1 MSRAVRSSLAL
12 LLPTLLLLVAG
23 VAHAH
28 KPSDSYLTLAV
39 DTQGLSGRWD
49 IALRDLDDVLALDAD
64 GDRRLT
70 WGEVRTQLPG
80 IDRYVLERLAVAGDD
95 APCAL
100 RTLDH
105 RIDTHTDGAYLV
117 VDLQAACA
125 RKPRTVTLSYS
136 LLFDVDPTHR
146 GLLKLSVGDTT
157 HAALFAPGSASAR
170 FDTQSSAWRTLL
182 GYLRDG
188 IGHIWTGYDHLLFL
202 CSLLL
207 PAVVVRRSG
216 RWEPSTGL
224 RPVLIDVMRTVTA
237 FTVAHSI
244 TLGLAAFG
252 VVQLPSRFV
261 ESAIALSVLLAAI
274 NNVVCVVD
282 RRRWLVALVFGLV
295 HGFGFASVLSGLDL
309 QDGDRVIALLGF
321 NLGVEAGQLAIVFAL
336 LPALYALRETAFY
349 RRAILTAGSCAIAAL
364 AAVWLVERSLDI
376 RLGLF
381 S

>member
-1 MSRAVRSSLAL
+1 MIRALRFRFAPVLT
-12 LLPTLLLLVAG
+12 TLLLLVAG
-23 VAHAH
+23 AAHAH
-28 KPSDSYLTLAV
+28 KPSDSYLTLAA
-39 DTQGLSGRWD
+39 DAQGLGGRWD
-49 IALRDLDDVLALDAD
+49 IALRDLDDVLALDTD
-64 GDRRLT
+64 GDRQLT
-70 WGEVRTQLPG
+70 WGEVRTQLPR
-80 IDRYVLERLAVAGDD
+80 IDRYVLGRLAVAGDD
-95 APCAL
+95 APCVL
-100 RTLDH
+100 HTLDH
-105 RIDTHTDGAYLV
+105 RIDTDTDGAYLV

-125 RKPRTVTLSYS
+125 GKPRTVTVAYN

-170 FDTQSSAWRTLL
+170 FDTASSGWRTLL

-188 IGHIWTGYDHLLFL
+188 IGHIWSGYDHLLFL

-207 PAVVVRRSG
+207 PAVVVRRAG

-224 RPVLIDVMRTVTA
+224 RPVLVDVLRTVTA

-244 TLGLAAFG
+244 TLGLAAFD
-252 VVQLPSRFV
+252 VVQLPSRLV
-261 ESAIALSVLLAAI
+261 ESAIAFSVILAAV
-274 NNVVCVVD
+274 NNVVCIVD
-282 RRRWLVALVFGLV
+282 RRRWLVALIFGLV

-309 QDGDRVIALLGF
+309 QGGDRAVALLGF
-321 NLGVEAGQLAIVFAL
+321 NLGVEAGQLAIVFVL
-336 LPALYALRETAFY
+336 LPVLYALRETAFY

-381 S
+381 T